1 MKKKT
6 CRLSAVIL
14 AAVFFRLFA
23 YSGDSEEIRVR
34 VSPFRV
40 SAGDSVDIHIELLR
54 DPAEKLQ
61 AVLVKPFLGTSPLL
75 LSPVAGS
82 RGVFQ
87 AAVKIGED
95 SPQGMYAVHA
105 WTGDS
110 RMPKAVG
117 KGTFLHGKIF
127 ADFFIAGV
135 VDSDQPQRDILEYLR
150 EFQKIGGNFLVAHAL
165 INGQKAFYPSKI
177 CKTDVAPGSPRDLVE
192 TVFANADRMGFPVM
206 LSISWDV
213 TRDSDSREYPGQ
225 IRAIASEL
233 YGLYRRH
240 PSLVGMYSYQEGSG
254 TYLVPYLRDFCDHVK
269 TLNPG
274 LLTGCAPYVD
284 DPLLAGYM
292 GTVESLDMIV
302 YQGMTMASYRPDN
315 RQCYPLRRVRDFCS
329 QSVGSARFQDK
340 IAVTHV
346 ELFGYL
352 ENKLAPDNS
361 TTRYENI
368 YPQILSAAT
377 VAAADGI
384 SFFTYHSNIYAGRRK
399 FPTVERSR
407 QAVAD
412 GIRAFDLIGNRV
424 SRGLNRIALYFPYSD
439 WVIERW
445 HNNYLP
451 ALDGFRALGI
461 PVDFL
466 PYTPPMKES
475 TYPFYPFHKNDEALD
490 KLLRERTVL
499 VLPNVSGFQ
508 KTDSDFIRA
517 FVDRGGVI
525 VAFGPQIPMGSSY
538 KRDELFGAAETGTK
552 EQSGIVVRSVSGKR
566 VEAGTRFALPP
577 GSRPCYQAGSARVVA
592 TFADDSAAVFANRS
606 GQGLAVAF
614 VTDLATASRAFPDL
628 VRDVIDEALGIV
640 GRSRLVDIL
649 GTDEDFDMAVSAIPG
664 GFRAAVVNH
673 HPQAREITLR
683 PLGIPAGTRARAEW
697 FQMAT
702 GAPILKGVETGVLKM
717 TVDGLSYAAVE
728 FKLKMK
734 K

>member
-1 MKKKT
+1 MKKQA
-6 CRLSAVIL
+6 CRFSAVFL
-14 AAVFFRLFA
+14 AAISLGFFS
-23 YSGDSEEIRVR
+23 YGGDSESIRVR

-40 SAGDSVDIHIELLR
+40 SDGDTVTIRIEQLR
-54 DPAEKLQ
+54 DSAEALQ
-61 AVLVKPFLGTSPLL
+61 AVLVKPLRGTSPLS

-82 RGVFQ
+82 PGVFQ
-87 AAVKIGED
+87 TVVKIGND

-105 WTGDS
+105 WTGNS
-110 RMPKAVG
+110 RMPAAVG

-135 VDSDQPQRDILEYLR
+135 VDSKQPQRDILEYMD
-150 EFQKIGGNFLVAHAL
+150 EFQKIGGNFLIAHAL
-165 INGQKAFYPSKI
+165 INDRKAFYPSKI
-177 CKTDVAPGSPRDLVE
+177 CKTDVAPGSPQDLVE

-206 LSISWDV
+206 LSISWDT

-233 YGLYRRH
+233 YGLYRHH

-269 TLNPG
+269 TLNRG

-284 DPLLAGYM
+284 DPLLSGYM

-302 YQGMTMASYRPDN
+302 FQGMTMASYRPDN

-329 QSVGSARFQDK
+329 QSVGAARFQDK

-352 ENKLAPDNS
+352 ENRLAPDNA

-384 SFFTYHSNIYAGRRK
+384 SFFTYHPNIYAGRRK
-399 FPTVERSR
+399 FPSVERSR
-407 QAVAD
+407 RAVAD

-424 SRGLNRIALYFPYSD
+424 SRGLNRVAIYFPYSD

-445 HNNYLP
+445 HNDYLP
-451 ALDGFRALGI
+451 ALDGFRVLGI
-461 PVDFL
+461 PADFL
-466 PYTPPMKES
+466 PYTPPARES
-475 TYPFYPFHKNDEALD
+475 TLPFYPFHKNDEALD
-490 KLLRERTVL
+490 KLLRERTIL

-517 FVDRGGVI
+517 FVERGGVI
-525 VAFGPQIPMGSSY
+525 IAFGPQIPMGNSY

-552 EQSGIVVRSVSGKR
+552 EQIEIEVRSASGKR
-566 VEAGTRFALPP
+566 VAAGTRFTLPP
-577 GSRPCYQAGSARVVA
+577 GSRPCYQPGSARVVA
-592 TFADDSAAVFANRS
+592 TFADGSPAVFANRS

-614 VTDLATASRAFPDL
+614 VTDLATASRSFPDL
-628 VRDVIDEALGIV
+628 VRDVIDEALGTV

-649 GTDEDFDMAVSAIPG
+649 GTDENFDMAVSATPG

-673 HPQAREITLR
+673 HPQAREIILR
-683 PLGIPAGTRARAEW
+683 PLDIPAGARAEW
-697 FQMAT
+697 YQLAS
-702 GAPILKGVETGVLKM
+702 GAPIPMGSDAGGLKM

-728 FKLKMK
+728 FKIK